1 MKKIRIDEKVSVWQT
16 LEVSFPDDVDLST
29 PEKVKQALNGTDWF
43 DMSVK
48 NTYLETE
55 EHLDY
60 DYSTI
65 EVIQEG

>member
-29 PEKVKQALNGTDWF
+29 PEKVKQALNGTDWY
-43 DMSVK
+43 DMSVI

>member
-29 PEKVKQALNGTDWF
+29 PEKVKQALNGTDWY

-48 NTYLETE
+48 NIYLETE